1 MLFYRQ
7 MVRVTSAPV
16 HQTGRLVLL
25 RPVLGDQAPA
35 AHITQQHFLIPNRT
49 QTEPNRTEPTKPKKR
64 QKENVIIES
73 KISALP
79 SNQPKLIDLK

>member
-1 MLFYRQ
+1 

-49 QTEPNRTEPTKPKKR
+49 QTEPNRTEPNQQNQQNQQNQKKD
-64 QKENVIIES
+64 K
-73 KISALP
+73 K
-79 SNQPKLIDLK
+79 KM